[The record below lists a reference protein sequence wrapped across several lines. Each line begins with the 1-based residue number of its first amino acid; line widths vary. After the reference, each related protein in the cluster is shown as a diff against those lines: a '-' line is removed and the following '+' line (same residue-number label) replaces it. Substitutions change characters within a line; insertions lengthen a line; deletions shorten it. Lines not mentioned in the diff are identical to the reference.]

1 MISSTITGN
10 LGRDAEKRDVGDDTV
25 ISFSMASRR
34 YDSKTKE
41 EVADWVNVSYWGK
54 RASAVAEYLT
64 KGKTVAVRGNI
75 WVREY
80 TNDKTGKIGHS
91 IECRADDVELLG
103 GGADSDESESDKSKS
118 QKPAPSA
125 KNGRR

>member
-10 LGRDAEKRDVGDDTV
+10 LGKDAERKDVNGDTV
-25 ISFSMASRR
+25 VSFSMASRR
-34 YDSKTKE
+34 YDSKAKE
-41 EVADWVNVSYWGK
+41 EVTDWVSVSYWGK
-54 RASAVAEYLT
+54 RADAVAKHLV

-80 TNDKTGKIGHS
+80 THNNKTGFS

-103 GGADSDESESDKSKS
+103 GG
-118 QKPAPSA
+118 
-125 KNGRR
+125 NGAGKGDAYEGAVAVSSIPF